1 MSKFENP
8 NEYYERVDNS
18 KGLIGSLI
26 LHTAIVVL
34 VIASLLFKPEQAAG
48 PIQLELWAEGTE
60 QILKAPTETATMN
73 PAEEDT
79 VNEDE
84 VDPEP
89 EPTPEPEPVP
99 EAEAEEA
106 APEPEPEAV
115 PEPEPTVTPPAT
127 ESTPPAEQEDPDI
140 ALEKKR
146 EEERLER
153 EAEEKRQQELARQEQ
168 ERLEQERLEKE
179 RLEREAEE
187 KRQQELARQEAE
199 RKKEEERKAA
209 AEKKRLAELEE
220 KKKAEAKAA
229 ADAKKAA
236 ETKAQANRQ
245 APDVR
250 GAMRG
255 DIASIAGITGGRN
268 AQNQRGGGGGNNATI
283 QAIQR
288 CVQPLLRFGG
298 NQRLTAHYEVTINAN
313 LRATNARI
321 TRRSGN
327 AAFDNAVVNALKA
340 CQNYPAAIRSSKFS
354 GHFNY
359 TR

>member
-8 NEYYERVDNS
+8 NEYYENSDNT
-18 KGLIGSLI
+18 KGLIGSLL
-26 LHTAIVVL
+26 LHSSIVAII
-34 VIASLLFKPEQAAG
+34 IASLLMTSEQAAG

-79 VNEDE
+79 INEDE
-84 VDPEP
+84 MDPEPEPAPEP
-89 EPTPEPEPVP
+89 EPTPE
-99 EAEAEEA
+99 AETEEA
-106 APEPEPEAV
+106 APEPEPDV
-115 PEPEPTVTPPAT
+115 NPPVA
-127 ESTPPAEQEDPDI
+127 ESTPPADQEDPEI
-140 ALEKKR
+140 ALDKKR
-146 EEERLER
+146 EEERLQR
-153 EAEEKRQQELARQEQ
+153 EQEEKRQQELARQE
-168 ERLEQERLEKE
+168 EQR
-179 RLEREAEE
+179 
-187 KRQQELARQEAE
+187 
-199 RKKEEERKAA
+199 KEEERKAA
-209 AEKKRLAELEE
+209 AEKKRLAELEA

-229 ADAKKAA
+229 ADAKAAA

-255 DIASIAGITGGRN
+255 DIASIAGIQGGRN
-268 AQNQRGGGGGNNATI
+268 TQNQRGGGGGNSAVI

-298 NQRLTAHYEVTINAN
+298 AQRLTAHYEVTIDAN
-313 LRATNARI
+313 LRASNARI

-340 CQNYPAAIRSSKFS
+340 CPKYPAAIKSSKFT